1 MSNGAKSVLRVL
13 TLFLMI
19 LPAACQTINLTDP
32 CWRQVTGIAQRDFA
46 RQLNREIYE
55 LQSTVEESLVFR
67 AEILELAAGLEEQK
81 SAALTG
87 KQLQT
92 LRQGTVAYLKL
103 RQRLY
108 AFAERYECLV
118 DAEETGDVRLAI
130 DHHLKTKAAM
140 MSLSAA
146 LTLYDNYM
154 LAIVVFEADSRLRR
168 LLNDPDAGFDIQS
181 NQLDKVTES
190 ANSIAKRQRIRRGIA
205 LFERLVKTEHVVED
219 ERMEYLYALITSS
232 PSYQFTLKVQIGEIA
247 SRKFSFLERVGSD
260 FLAEMKDEGV
270 NLLSLI
276 FGNTVGLYE
285 ERKGLLNDDGGATQ
299 HIRESLRPLDILL
312 EKTPFRLTDRFI
324 PGHFGH
330 VAIWIGNEEEL
341 RALGVWD
348 HPVVVQYHDRIN
360 SRNGHNV
367 IEALRPGV
375 QLNSLEHFMNVDDV
389 AVLRPTT
396 LTIAQKREA
405 LVLALRQIGKKY
417 DFNFDV
423 NTTDKIV
430 CSELIYISFPT
441 IQWPTKRTFGRHTI
455 SPDLVA
461 RLAFENRQLQLMLFY
476 RKGKLLPGHV
486 DLRRFRTLVAGKAG
500 DD

>member
-1 MSNGAKSVLRVL
+1 MSNDVKSVLPVL
-13 TLFLMI
+13 TMFLMI
-19 LPAACQTINLTDP
+19 LSAACQTIDLTDP

-46 RQLNREIYE
+46 RQLNSEIDE

-67 AEILELAAGLEEQK
+67 AEILALAAELEEQK
-81 SAALTG
+81 SDALSG

-118 DAEETGDVRLAI
+118 DAEKTGDIRLAI
-130 DHHLKTKAAM
+130 DHHLKVKAAM
-140 MSLSAA
+140 LSLSAA

-168 LLNDPDAGFDIQS
+168 LLNDPDAGFDIQA

-190 ANSIAKRQRIRRGIA
+190 ANSVAKRQRIRRGIA
-205 LFERLVKTEHVVED
+205 LFERLVKAKHVVED
-219 ERMEYLYALITSS
+219 ERMQYLYALITSS
-232 PSYQFTLKVQIGEIA
+232 PSYQFTRKVQIGEIA
-247 SRKFSFLERVGSD
+247 SRKFSFLERVGRD
-260 FLAEMKDEGV
+260 FVVEMKDEGV
-270 NLLSLI
+270 NLLSLV

-285 ERKGLLNDDGGATQ
+285 DRKGLLYDDHEATE
-299 HIRESLRPLDILL
+299 HIRGVLQPLDILL

-341 RALGVWD
+341 RALGVWN
-348 HPVVVQYHDRIN
+348 HPVVAQYHERIN
-360 SRNGHNV
+360 SRNGHNIV
-367 IEALRPGV
+367 EALRAGV
-375 QLNSLEHFMNVDDV
+375 QLNSLEHFMNVDDL
-389 AVLRPTT
+389 AVLRPTG
-396 LTIAQKREA
+396 LSIAQKREA
-405 LVLALRQIGKKY
+405 LVLALRQMGKEY

-441 IQWPTKRTFGRHTI
+441 IEWSTEKTLGRHTI

-461 RLAFENRQLQLMLFY
+461 QRAYENRQLQLMLFY
-476 RKGKLLPGHV
+476 REGRLLPDHS
-486 DLRRFRTLVAGKAG
+486 DLRRFRKLVEGQAGN
-500 DD
+500 D

>member
-1 MSNGAKSVLRVL
+1 MSNDVKSVLQTI
-13 TLFLMI
+13 TLFLVT
-19 LPAACQTINLTDP
+19 LPALCQTIDLTDP

-46 RQLNREIYE
+46 RQLNREIDE

-67 AEILELAAGLEEQK
+67 AEILETIAGLGGQK
-81 SAALTG
+81 GAALTG

-103 RQRLY
+103 RERLY

-118 DAEETGDVRLAI
+118 DAGETADIRLAI

-154 LAIVVFEADSRLRR
+154 LAIVVFETDSRLRR

-181 NQLDKVTES
+181 NQLDMVTES
-190 ANSIAKRQRIRRGIA
+190 ANSVAKRRRIRRGIK
-205 LFERLVKTEHVVED
+205 LFERLVKAEHVIED
-219 ERMEYLYALITSS
+219 ARMEYLYALITSS
-232 PSYQFTLKVQIGEIA
+232 PSYQFTRKVQIGEIA
-247 SRKFSFLERVGSD
+247 SRKFTFLERVGSD
-260 FLAEMKDEGV
+260 FVVEMKDEGV
-270 NLLSLI
+270 NLISLV

-285 ERKGLLNDDGGATQ
+285 ERKGLLHDDAEATE
-299 HIRESLRPLDILL
+299 HIRGALQPLDILL

-330 VAIWIGNEEEL
+330 VAIWIGNEEQL

-348 HPVVVQYHDRIN
+348 HPVVVQYHERIN
-360 SRNGHNV
+360 RRNGHNIV
-367 IEALRPGV
+367 EALRPGV

-396 LTIAQKREA
+396 LTTAQKREA

-441 IQWPTKRTFGRHTI
+441 IEWPTERTFGRHTI

-461 RLAFENRQLQLMLFY
+461 RLAFENRKLQLLLFY
-476 RKGKLLPGHV
+476 HEGRLVPGHA
-486 DLRRFRTLVAGKAG
+486 DLRRFRKLVEGEAG
-500 DD
+500 DH

>member
-1 MSNGAKSVLRVL
+1 MSNVVKSVLRVL

-19 LPAACQTINLTDP
+19 LPAACQTIDLTDP
-32 CWRQVTGIAQRDFA
+32 CWRQVAGIAQRDFA
-46 RQLNREIYE
+46 RQLNSEIDE

-67 AEILELAAGLEEQK
+67 AEILELAAELEEQK

-108 AFAERYECLV
+108 AFAKRYECLV

-168 LLNDPDAGFDIQS
+168 LLNDPDAGFDIQA

-205 LFERLVKTEHVVED
+205 LFERLVKAEHVVED

-232 PSYQFTLKVQIGEIA
+232 PSYQFTRKVQIGEIA

-260 FLAEMKDEGV
+260 FVAEMKDEGV
-270 NLLSLI
+270 NLLSLV

-285 ERKGLLNDDGGATQ
+285 ERKGLLYNDGGATQ
-299 HIRESLRPLDILL
+299 HIREALQPLDILL

-348 HPVVVQYHDRIN
+348 HPVVVQYHDRIS
-360 SRNGHNV
+360 SRNGHNIV
-367 IEALRPGV
+367 EALRPGV

-396 LTIAQKREA
+396 LTTAQKREA

-441 IQWPTKRTFGRHTI
+441 IQWPTERTFGRHTI

-486 DLRRFRTLVAGKAG
+486 DLRRFRKLVEGKAG

>member
-1 MSNGAKSVLRVL
+1 MSNVVKSVLRVL
-13 TLFLMI
+13 TLFVMI
-19 LPAACQTINLTDP
+19 LPAACQTIDLTDP

-46 RQLNREIYE
+46 RRLNSEIDE

-67 AEILELAAGLEEQK
+67 AEILELAAVLEGQK
-81 SAALTG
+81 AAALTG

-103 RQRLY
+103 RERLY
-108 AFAERYECLV
+108 AFAEQYECLV
-118 DAEETGDVRLAI
+118 DAEKTGDIRLAI
-130 DHHLKTKAAM
+130 GHHLKAKAVM

-154 LAIVVFEADSRLRR
+154 LAIVVFETDRRLRR
-168 LLNDPDAGFDIQS
+168 LLNDPDAGFDIQE
-181 NQLDKVTES
+181 NQLDTVTES
-190 ANSIAKRQRIRRGIA
+190 AASAAKRQRIRRGIA
-205 LFERLVKTEHVVED
+205 LFERLVTAEHVIED

-232 PSYQFTLKVQIGEIA
+232 PSYQFTRKVQIGEIA

-260 FLAEMKDEGV
+260 FVVEMKDEGV
-270 NLLSLI
+270 NLLSLV

-285 ERKGLLNDDGGATQ
+285 DRKGLLYDDAEATE
-299 HIRESLRPLDILL
+299 HIRDALQPLDILL

-348 HPVVVQYHDRIN
+348 HPVVVQYHERIN
-360 SRNGHNV
+360 SRNGHNIV
-367 IEALRPGV
+367 EALRPGV

-396 LTIAQKREA
+396 LTTAQKQEA
-405 LVLALRQIGKKY
+405 LVLALRQMGKKY

-441 IQWPTKRTFGRHTI
+441 IEWPTERTFGRHTI

-476 RKGKLLPGHV
+476 REGKLVPGHV
-486 DLRRFRTLVAGKAG
+486 DLRRFRKLVEGKAG